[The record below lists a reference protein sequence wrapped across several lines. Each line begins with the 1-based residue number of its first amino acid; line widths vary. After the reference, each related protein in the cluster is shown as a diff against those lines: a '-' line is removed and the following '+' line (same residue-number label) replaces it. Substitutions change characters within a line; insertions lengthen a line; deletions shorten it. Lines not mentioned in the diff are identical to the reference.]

1 MSNNMERVNLLNDYL
16 TQYTPEN
23 RMGFMRLVLN
33 KYRFENYKLSDNNI
47 QFEDM
52 IVQDNNVRNTV
63 ENILNSG
70 QCTEDDFANVFNML
84 ELDQIYYIGF

>member
-33 KYRFENYKLSDNNI
+33 KYLFENYKLSDNNI

-70 QCTEDDFANVFNML
+70 ECSEDDFANVFNML